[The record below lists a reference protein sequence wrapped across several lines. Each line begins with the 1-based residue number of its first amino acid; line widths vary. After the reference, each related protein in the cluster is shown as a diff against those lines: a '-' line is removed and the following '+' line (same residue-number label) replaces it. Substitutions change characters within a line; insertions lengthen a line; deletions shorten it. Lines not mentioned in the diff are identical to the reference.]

1 MIDDARGRHAL
12 AKRRIA
18 QICESEWRL
27 PPRGQDSG
35 PIPNQATNSLGN
47 QGPGSHFGGQRS
59 VAKVHKYQTTYS
71 PVDNYL
77 YNVQII
83 VQKEVKGRV
92 PMAHVS
98 YSQLRNNLAS
108 YMDEVCNDRAPLF
121 VTRQNA
127 RSVVLMS
134 EDDYEGLMETVHL
147 LKSPANAARLLQS
160 IKEAD
165 QGKLTERELVEPAK
179 ADSTGA

>member
-1 MIDDARGRHAL
+1 
-12 AKRRIA
+12 
-18 QICESEWRL
+18 
-27 PPRGQDSG
+27 
-35 PIPNQATNSLGN
+35 
-47 QGPGSHFGGQRS
+47 
-59 VAKVHKYQTTYS
+59 
-71 PVDNYL
+71 
-77 YNVQII
+77 
-83 VQKEVKGRV
+83 
-92 PMAHVS
+92 MAHVS

-108 YMDEVCNDRAPLF
+108 YMDDVCNNRAPLF

-147 LKSPANAARLLQS
+147 LKSPANAARLLRS

-179 ADSTGA
+179 ADSTAA